1 MRQASGEAA
10 WIWMTRRGWEGRVS
24 GTCGRVLERVRIG
37 CPLRLVK
44 RGRKVC
50 VGGSFSRK
58 GRGSKIV
65 HSFLGRALSAEGYLN
80 KERIYGDSAPGE
92 TPPKWRSRFVYR
104 GNH

>member
-1 MRQASGEAA
+1 M
-10 WIWMTRRGWEGRVS
+10 GRVE
-24 GTCGRVLERVRIG
+24 GVLERVRIG

-44 RGRKVC
+44 RGREKCVC
-50 VGGSFSRK
+50 VAGGFSRK

>member
-1 MRQASGEAA
+1 MRQASSEAA

-24 GTCGRVLERVRIG
+24 GTCGRGSRTCPNRVSPSSGQERKESV
-37 CPLRLVK
+37 C
-44 RGRKVC
+44 RG
-50 VGGSFSRK
+50 GFSRK

>member
-1 MRQASGEAA
+1 MDDAERLGRTGQWDVWKGFSNVSESGVPFVWSRE
-10 WIWMTRRGWEGRVS
+10 EGK
-24 GTCGRVLERVRIG
+24 C
-37 CPLRLVK
+37 
-44 RGRKVC
+44 VC
-50 VGGSFSRK
+50 VAGGFSRK